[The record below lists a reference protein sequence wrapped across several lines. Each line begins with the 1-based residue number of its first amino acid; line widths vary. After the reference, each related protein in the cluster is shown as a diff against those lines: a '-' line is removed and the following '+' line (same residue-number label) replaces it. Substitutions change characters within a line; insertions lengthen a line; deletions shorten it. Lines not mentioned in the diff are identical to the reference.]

1 MEQNL
6 FEWLK
11 NDIEKVDRK
20 VDQMD
25 AKIDEI
31 LSFKWQVVGGSVV
44 MSAIIGICIQIFL
57 AFKP

>member
-20 VDQMD
+20 VDLVD
-25 AKIDEI
+25 SKIDEI
-31 LSFKWQVVGGSVV
+31 LSFKWQIVGGSVV